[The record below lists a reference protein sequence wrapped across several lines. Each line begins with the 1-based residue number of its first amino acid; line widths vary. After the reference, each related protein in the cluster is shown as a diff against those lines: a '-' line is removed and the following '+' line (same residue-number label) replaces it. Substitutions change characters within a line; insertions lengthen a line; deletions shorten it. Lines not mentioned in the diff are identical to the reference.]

1 MDGDGVGESRL
12 NQGDGAVEG
21 IPPRFQAAD
30 WIGWTKCRTCGHT
43 EKDVF
48 QRSDDA
54 PQLDTPA
61 LVRCSQCGNPAK
73 YITFPAFEVQTFE
86 ISGPGDAM
94 YDTIDDW

>member
-12 NQGDGAVEG
+12 NQGDGLVT
-21 IPPRFQAAD
+21 D
-30 WIGWTKCRTCGHT
+30 WIGWTNCRTCGHT

-54 PQLDTPA
+54 PQVDTPA
-61 LVRCSQCGNPAK
+61 LVRCPQCGNEAK